1 MPARYIDREGI
12 IEEKTAEIIKG
23 DEVNQLRKENKLLNE
38 EFQRLKEDYTELR
51 NMVGNVNKFMI
62 KLVKDPVILRFL
74 VRKIGE
80 KKLATEL
87 SASSERE
94 QKTC

>member
-23 DEVNQLRKENKLLNE
+23 GEVNQLRKENKLLNE

-51 NMVGNVNKFMI
+51 TMVAGVNKFMI
-62 KLVKDPVILRFL
+62 KLVKDPVVLRLL

-80 KKLATEL
+80 KRLATEL
-87 SASSERE
+87 KRI
-94 QKTC
+94 